1 MDAEQV
7 ELPLRLRVA
16 SARDLAR
23 GIKGFELVPMDAA
36 AKLPA
41 FTAGSHI
48 RVRAPNGMLR
58 KYSIC
63 SDPADQ
69 TRYCIAVKRE
79 ESGRG
84 GSRSLCD
91 ELGEGDPIDVSLPD
105 NAFALDPAAKSY
117 AFIAGGI
124 GITPILSMIRSFG
137 DMPLAA
143 WKLVYLS
150 RHREATAF
158 LDELQARELRSR
170 VTIHHSE
177 GDPRRSFDLW
187 PLLEQP
193 KPGQHIYC
201 CGSQRLMSAVKDM
214 AGHWSSR
221 QMHFESFVEGGQ
233 ARPDDRPFRVRL
245 ASTGQEFEVPVGDT
259 ILQVLHRNGIKA
271 ASSCE
276 SGTCGTCRT
285 RLVEGVADHRD
296 MVLLPEETD
305 TQIMTCVSRARSELL
320 VIDL

>member
-7 ELPLRLRVA
+7 ELDLRLEVA
-16 SARDLAR
+16 AVVDLAR
-23 GIKGFELVPMDAA
+23 GIKGFDLVAIDGS
-36 AKLPA
+36 KLPE

-63 SDPADQ
+63 SDPADNL
-69 TRYCIAVKRE
+69 RYRIAVKRE
-79 ESGRG
+79 EDGRG

-91 ELGEGDPIDVSLPD
+91 VLRGGDRIDVSLPD
-105 NAFALDPAAKSY
+105 NAFALDPAARSY
-117 AFIAGGI
+117 LFIAGGI
-124 GITPILSMIRSFG
+124 GITPILSMIRSLG
-137 DMPLAA
+137 DMPSAP

-150 RHREATAF
+150 RYRDATAF
-158 LDELQARELRSR
+158 VDDLQAKEYRGR
-170 VTIHHSE
+170 VTIHYSE
-177 GDPRRSFDLW
+177 GDPSRGFDLW

-221 QMHFESFVEGGQ
+221 QVHFESFVEGGQ

-245 ASTGQEFEVPVGDT
+245 ASTGQEFEVAVGDT
-259 ILQVLHRNGIKA
+259 ILQVLHRNGIRA

-296 MVLLPEETD
+296 MVLLPEEAD
-305 TQIMTCVSRARSELL
+305 TQIMTCVSRARSDLL

>member
-1 MDAEQV
+1 MDAEEV
-7 ELPLRLRVA
+7 ELALRLEVA
-16 SARDLAR
+16 EGRELAR
-23 GIKGFELVPMDAA
+23 GIKGFVLKQPDGSN
-36 AKLPA
+36 LPA

-58 KYSIC
+58 KYSLC
-63 SDPADQ
+63 GDPADE
-69 TRYCIAVKRE
+69 TSYCIAVKRE
-79 ESGRG
+79 EEGRG
-84 GSRSLCD
+84 GSRSMCD
-91 ELGEGDPIDVSLPD
+91 ELQAGDRIDVSLPD
-105 NAFALDPAAKSY
+105 NAFALDEAARSY
-117 AFIAGGI
+117 LFIAGGI

-137 DMPLAA
+137 DMPPA

-150 RHREATAF
+150 RHRDATAF
-158 LDELQARELRSR
+158 VEELQAPEFRAR

-177 GDPRRSFDLW
+177 GDPDRGFDLW

-193 KPGQHIYC
+193 RSGQHVYC

-221 QMHFESFVEGGQ
+221 QIHFESFVEGGQ
-233 ARPDDRPFRVRL
+233 ARPDDRAFRVRV
-245 ASTGQEFEVPVGDT
+245 ASTGQEFDVPVGDT
-259 ILQVLHRNGIKA
+259 ILQVLRRNGLQV

-285 RLVEGVADHRD
+285 RLVEGAADHRD

-305 TQIMTCVSRARSELL
+305 TQIMTCVSRACGDLL
-320 VIDL
+320 VIDP